1 MLNLFTPKSREY
13 VQKSAWNA
21 GVSYDRK
28 TTCLFPYTCGE
39 RTATW
44 RQIGAL
50 AERRCSR
57 SHRLSQFRTGKVLDW
72 VHACLLALTQVPWER

>member
-28 TTCLFPYTCGE
+28 IRCLFPCTCGN
-39 RTATW
+39 RTGTW

-50 AERRCSR
+50 VERRCSR
-57 SHRLSQFRTGKVLDW
+57 SQRLSQFRTGRVLDGFMP
-72 VHACLLALTQVPWER
+72 ACSR